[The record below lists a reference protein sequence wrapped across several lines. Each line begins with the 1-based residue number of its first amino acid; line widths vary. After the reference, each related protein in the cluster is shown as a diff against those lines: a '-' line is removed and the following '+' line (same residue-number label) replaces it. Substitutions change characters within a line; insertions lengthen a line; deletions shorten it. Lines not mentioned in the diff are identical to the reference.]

1 MYALS
6 DHSYRVCGTAADR
19 SCQFDRRVR
28 ETAKCRPTLWTGSE
42 STDTAHRSGRVMNA
56 FQRLRHTVATHNEDG
71 ELYLI
76 AGTVTALAGW
86 VVPVLSLVA
95 VGCGYRLFS
104 GDQHRLAG
112 TAIGVLGGLALLRLF
127 LMMAAVL

>member
-6 DHSYRVCGTAADR
+6 NHSYTVCGTAADR

-28 ETAKCRPTLWTGSE
+28 ETAKCRPTLRTGSE
-42 STDTAHRSGRVMNA
+42 STDTAHRTGRVRSA
-56 FQRLRHTVATHNEDG
+56 FEGLRHPVATPHG
-71 ELYLI
+71 GGGRYLI
-76 AGTVTALAGW
+76 AGTVAGLAGW

-95 VGCGYRLFS
+95 VGWGYRLFS

>member
-1 MYALS
+1 
-6 DHSYRVCGTAADR
+6 
-19 SCQFDRRVR
+19 
-28 ETAKCRPTLWTGSE
+28 
-42 STDTAHRSGRVMNA
+42 MNA

-95 VGCGYRLFS
+95 VGCGYQLFS